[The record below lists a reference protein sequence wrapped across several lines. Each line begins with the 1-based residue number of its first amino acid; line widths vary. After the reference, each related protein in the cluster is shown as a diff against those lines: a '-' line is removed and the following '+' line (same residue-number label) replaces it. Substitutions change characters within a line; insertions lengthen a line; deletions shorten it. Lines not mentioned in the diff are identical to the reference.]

1 MNMTATFLDLALYV
15 LAVLILFLTPGP
27 VWIAL
32 LARSMSGGFQAA
44 WPLALGVA
52 VGDAIWPILAI
63 LGVSWLVNEIDGV
76 MALLRFSATLIF
88 LIMGTFLIFKG
99 DRNLGENSRLTR
111 PGISA
116 GLAAGI
122 FVILGNPKA
131 IIFYMGVLPSFFDLK
146 DITGLDIVAIVSV
159 SVATPLLGNLILAG
173 FVNKIRSVL
182 TSSRAVAR
190 INKVS
195 GSLLIFVGLMIPF
208 V

>member
-76 MALLRFSATLIF
+76 MVLLRFSATLIF

>member
-1 MNMTATFLDLALYV
+1 MTMTVSLLDLSFYA

-32 LARSMSGGFQAA
+32 LARAMSGGFQAA
-44 WPLALGVA
+44 WPLALGVSF
-52 VGDAIWPILAI
+52 GDAVWPILAI
-63 LGVSWLVNEIDGV
+63 LGVSWLVNEIDGI

-88 LIMGTFLIFKG
+88 LIMGALLIFKAE
-99 DRNLGENSRLTR
+99 RSFGENSQLTR
-111 PGISA
+111 PGIGA
-116 GLAAGI
+116 GLAAGV

-131 IIFYMGVLPSFFDLK
+131 ILFYMGVLPSFFDLD
-146 DITGLDIVAIVSV
+146 DITFLDILVIVMVSV
-159 SVATPLLGNLILAG
+159 ITPLFGNLTLAI

-182 TSSRAVAR
+182 NSSKAVVR

-195 GSLLIFVGLMIPF
+195 GLSLILVGLAIPF